1 MANRDQF
8 KLNEKDRLIR
18 KFSESF
24 KRQKVKEI
32 QMQKST
38 VFEIH
43 KQYSVSQTAVYKWIR
58 KYGVNQEPSVKMVI
72 ETESDTRELLK
83 LKKINAELEQ
93 LIGQKQI
100 LIEFQQKMIDLA
112 EETYGVDIKKKFS
125 SPSSSSSGSTGKNI
139 RSR

>member
-8 KLNEKDRLIR
+8 KLNDKDRLIR

-32 QMQKST
+32 QMQKAT
-38 VFEIH
+38 VFEIS
-43 KQYSVSQTAVYKWIR
+43 KQYSVSQTAVYKWMR
-58 KYGVNQEPSVKMVI
+58 KYGVNQELGIKMVI

-125 SPSSSSSGSTGKNI
+125 SPSSSSSGSTGKTI
-139 RSR
+139 HSR